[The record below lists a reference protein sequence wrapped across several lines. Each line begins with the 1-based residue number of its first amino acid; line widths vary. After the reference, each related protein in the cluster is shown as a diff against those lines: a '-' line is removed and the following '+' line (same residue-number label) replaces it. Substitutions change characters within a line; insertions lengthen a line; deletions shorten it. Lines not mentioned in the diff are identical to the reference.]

1 MSDGRAVPE
10 SLRQPSLAPLWAA
23 ARRQLDRNGAAHRGT
38 VATPPD
44 LAPSA
49 SLALESLLGRPLRGR
64 VALADLEEAFV
75 ARAVGHDLGDAL
87 TNLGHPPSPLAAV
100 RHETSQRKAAARRAL
115 DAAVEGWPEPWARG
129 WADGIRR
136 AGLIADLSAAEVTQ
150 LADDVRR
157 LLDRP
162 SGSTGRTEVAAQLF
176 GSAHALDPGT
186 RRAALVTHALRQLV
200 GSLEGREL
208 WEAAGILP
216 DQVSAPALTWRL
228 PAQGE
233 DPVAQQIRAAND
245 GQVPLHLSLYALRR
259 FAVVVPPGT
268 PVFVVENPRI
278 VEAAAEQRASACVIA
293 ANGNPSTAVTTLIG
307 QLGAAGARLH
317 YHGDFDTPGI
327 AICHRMH
334 QAGLEPWR
342 MGGADYVAAL
352 DRADETSTALAH
364 DTAECVD
371 TPWDPSL
378 ADAFRSDRRI
388 VHEELIVDDLLA
400 AMTAATRQP

>member
-1 MSDGRAVPE
+1 VSDGRAVPE
-10 SLRQPSLAPLWAA
+10 SLRQPGLTPLWGA
-23 ARRQLDRNGAAHRGT
+23 ARRQLDRNGGAHRGT
-38 VATPPD
+38 VATPD
-44 LAPSA
+44 VTASA
-49 SLALESLLGRPLRGR
+49 SLALQSLLGRPLRRR
-64 VALADLEEAFV
+64 VALADLEEALV
-75 ARAVGHDLGDAL
+75 ARAVGHDLDDAL
-87 TNLGHPPSPLAAV
+87 TNLGHPPSPAAAA
-100 RHETSQRKAAARRAL
+100 RHETRERKAAARRSL
-115 DAAVEGWPEPWARG
+115 DAVVEGWAEPWARG
-129 WADGIRR
+129 WAEGVRR
-136 AGLIADLSAAEVTQ
+136 AGLIADLPAAEVTR
-150 LADDVRR
+150 LATDVRR

-162 SGSTGRTEVAAQLF
+162 TGSTSRTEVAAQLF

-186 RRAALVTHALRQLV
+186 RRAALVTHALRHLV

-228 PAQGE
+228 PARGE

-245 GQVPLHLSLYALRR
+245 GQVPLHLSLYAIRR
-259 FAVVVPPGT
+259 FIVTVPEGT

-278 VEAAAEQRASACVIA
+278 VEAAAEQLVPACLIA
-293 ANGNPSTAVTTLIG
+293 ANGNPSTAVTTLLG

-327 AICHRMH
+327 AICNRMH
-334 QAGLEPWR
+334 LAGLEPWR
-342 MGGADYVAAL
+342 MGGADYRSAL
-352 DRADETSTALAH
+352 RRADETSTALAR
-364 DTAECVD
+364 DAAECID
-371 TPWDPSL
+371 TPWDASL

>member
-23 ARRQLDRNGAAHRGT
+23 ARRQVDRNGAAHRGT
-38 VATPPD
+38 VATPD
-44 LAPSA
+44 IAPSA
-49 SLALESLLGRPLRGR
+49 SLALQSLLGRPLRRR
-64 VALADLEEAFV
+64 VALADLEEALV
-75 ARAVGHDLGDAL
+75 ARAVGHDLDDAL
-87 TNLGHPPSPLAAV
+87 TKLGHPPSPHAAI
-100 RHETSQRKAAARRAL
+100 RHETSARRAAARLAL
-115 DAAVEGWPEPWARG
+115 DAAVGGWPEPWARA
-129 WADGIRR
+129 WAEGIRR
-136 AGLIADLSAAEVTQ
+136 AGLIADLPAAEVTR
-150 LADDVRR
+150 LANEVRR

-162 SGSTGRTEVAAQLF
+162 AGSTSRTELAAQLF

-200 GSLEGREL
+200 GALDGREL

-228 PAQGE
+228 PAHGE
-233 DPVAQQIRAAND
+233 GPIAQQIRDANI
-245 GQVPLHLSLYALRR
+245 GQVPLHLSLYAIRR
-259 FAVVVPPGT
+259 FPVVVPAAT

-278 VEAAAEQRASACVIA
+278 VEAAAEQRVPACVVA
-293 ANGNPSTAVTTLIG
+293 GNGNPSTAVTTLLG
-307 QLGAAGARLH
+307 QLRGAGARLL

-327 AICHRMH
+327 AICSRMH

-342 MGGADYVAAL
+342 MGGRDYLAAL
-352 DRADETSTALAH
+352 RRADETSTDLAH

-378 ADAFRSDRRI
+378 ADAFRADRRI
-388 VHEELIVDDLLA
+388 VHEELIVGDLLA
-400 AMTAATRQP
+400 AMTAVSRQT

>member
-10 SLRQPSLAPLWAA
+10 SLRQPGLVPLWAA

-38 VATPPD
+38 VATPD
-44 LAPSA
+44 VAPSA
-49 SLALESLLGRPLRGR
+49 SLALQSLLGRPLRRR
-64 VALADLEEAFV
+64 VALADLEEALV
-75 ARAVGHDLGDAL
+75 ARAVGHDLDDAL
-87 TNLGHPPSPLAAV
+87 TNLGHPPSPAAAV
-100 RHETSQRKAAARRAL
+100 RHEMSERKAAARRAL
-115 DAAVEGWPEPWARG
+115 EATVEGWPEPWARG
-129 WADGIRR
+129 WAEGIRR
-136 AGLIADLSAAEVTQ
+136 AGLIADLPAAEATQ

-162 SGSTGRTEVAAQLF
+162 NGSTSRTEVAAQLF

-186 RRAALVTHALRQLV
+186 RRAALVTHALRRLV

-216 DQVSAPALTWRL
+216 DQVAAPALTWQL
-228 PAQGE
+228 PAHGE
-233 DPVAQQIRAAND
+233 NPVAQQIRASND
-245 GQVPLHLSLYALRR
+245 GQVPLHLSLYAIRR
-259 FAVVVPPGT
+259 FAVIVPAGT

-278 VEAAAEQRASACVIA
+278 VEAAAEQQVSACVIA
-293 ANGNPSTAVTTLIG
+293 ANGNPSTAVTTLLG
-307 QLGAAGARLH
+307 QLRAAGARLH

-327 AICHRMH
+327 AICNRMH
-334 QAGLEPWR
+334 QGGLAPWR
-342 MGGADYVAAL
+342 MGGADYLAAL
-352 DRADETSTALAH
+352 RRADATTTVLAR

-378 ADAFRSDRRI
+378 AGAFRADRRI

-400 AMTAATRQP
+400 AMTAAPRQP